1 MAKNPRFFSKP
12 GDVRKEF
19 KANEHLPSIN
29 SADEF
34 MGTPPKL
41 KPYMQQAKYP
51 YMQAPSPTRNKALE
65 ASLADGVVWETYQ
78 VPSFFPTVSKRSMSD
93 LRAAMHQS
101 RKFKLNDAMSAFLA
115 DLSCRPFHGLIND
128 KKLGLLD
135 SMRHS
140 ARLPFPKTWVE
151 YNNHAFRIRLMDVAE
166 NTCDVWNAPL
176 ERDMSKVFKTI
187 GWLFE
192 EDPIDPNIIHMSY
205 FLEEMNRII
214 TPPFTFVY
222 NTIDQDFPDRLKADP
237 LAGSFAH
244 GLMGHY
250 TGRVGVIMTIDTPPG
265 EWIDVVEDETADVAT
280 ARIEGLISEEAR
292 EGASEFRQHQ
302 RVGDFKVHRLVPE
315 FGGVVRYAMAFLST
329 LTESP
334 TTISEVRPSRGYMAK
349 GNYKQFMSHHVL
361 KLNLPKNRDLKL
373 LANKVLKLSRIGGHE
388 VMAHWRT
395 YDQGR
400 GFVCSRTDH
409 IWPDGEKSKCTKCNA
424 MRTWI
429 VLPRGRGDWSIQC
442 KTKTYEIGHQT

>member
-1 MAKNPRFFSKP
+1 MKNPKFFDKP
-12 GDVRKEF
+12 GDVQKRVAHNSRMAKQYQD
-19 KANEHLPSIN
+19 NEGLPSI
-29 SADEF
+29 SSEGDFA
-34 MGTPPKL
+34 TPRL
-41 KPYMQQAKYP
+41 AEYP
-51 YMQAPSPTRNKALE
+51 YMQAKTPDKNKALE
-65 ASLADGVVWETYQ
+65 ASLADGVVWESYQ
-78 VPSFFPTVSKRSMSD
+78 VPSFFPTVSKRPMAD

-101 RKFKLNDAMSAFLA
+101 RKFRLDDAMSAFLA
-115 DLSCRPFHGLIND
+115 DLASRPFSGEVTP
-128 KKLGLLD
+128 KKLQTLD

-151 YNNHAFRIRLMDVAE
+151 YNNHAFRSRLMDVSE
-166 NTCDVWNAPL
+166 NTTDVWNAPL
-176 ERDMSKVFKTI
+176 EQDLEKVFKNI
-187 GWLFE
+187 GWLLE

-205 FLEEMNRII
+205 FLEELNRVI

-222 NTIDQDFPDRLKADP
+222 NTVDQDFPDRLKADP

-265 EWIDVVEDETADVAT
+265 EWIDVVEDETQDIAT
-280 ARIEGLISEEAR
+280 ARLEGLISEEAR
-292 EGASEFRQHQ
+292 EGAAEYRIHQ
-302 RVGDFKVHRLVPE
+302 RAGDFKVHRLVPE

-334 TTISEVRPSRGYMAK
+334 TTVSEVRPSRGYMAK

-395 YDQGR
+395 YTQGR
-400 GFVCSRTDH
+400 GFICSDH
-409 IWPDGEKSKCTKCNA
+409 AWPDGEKAKCTKCNA
-424 MRTWI
+424 VRTWI
-429 VLPRGRGDWSIQC
+429 VLPHGRGDWSIQC
-442 KTKTYEIGHQT
+442 KTKTYEVGHKT